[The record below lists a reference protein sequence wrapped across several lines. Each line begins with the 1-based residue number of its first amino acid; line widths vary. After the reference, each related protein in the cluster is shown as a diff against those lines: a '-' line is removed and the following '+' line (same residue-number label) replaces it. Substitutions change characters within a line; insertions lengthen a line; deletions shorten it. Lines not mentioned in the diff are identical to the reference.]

1 MELVYKSL
9 SYAYNPSPWKLRQ
22 MDCCVFE
29 VSLGVWSEYQT
40 SKGCVVRPH
49 LKKTGKKTC
58 CLEFIELLACKS
70 TTKRF
75 GVELERWLSS

>member
-29 VSLGVWSEYQT
+29 VSLGVWSEYRT

-49 LKKTGKKTC
+49 LKKLGKN
-58 CLEFIELLACKS
+58 LLS
-70 TTKRF
+70 
-75 GVELERWLSS
+75 

>member
-29 VSLGVWSEYQT
+29 VSLWVWSEYQA
-40 SKGCVVRPH
+40 SKDCVARPH
-49 LKKTGKKTC
+49 LKTLGKNWY
-58 CLEFIELLACKS
+58 LEFIELLACKS
-70 TTKRF
+70 ITKRF